1 MNGGWRGTW
10 LVARREWNTRV
21 RTTAFRLST
30 LISIVLVLAVI
41 LVPDTLGGSESRERT
56 VGLAGESSPL
66 LSTLLRTTGEQ
77 MDLSVTTRAFA
88 DEQAGRAALRS
99 EDVSVLLVNQ
109 RELVWKA
116 NIDERLRAVVVSSVG
131 TLRRAEAIDDINI
144 PPQQAREL
152 LGGPD
157 LASSSLEPTTREQ
170 TEREE
175 LAVIALLVLFMAI
188 AFYGGFLLVGVV
200 EEKSSRV
207 VEVLLS
213 RLRPAELLAGKIL
226 GIGMVGLAQ
235 LALVA
240 GAAIV
245 AMRFGENPSATT
257 TPSTIAWVVFWF
269 VVGYG
274 FYAVLYATAGS
285 LVSRQEE
292 AQGIQFPI
300 SAALIVTYFAAMEA
314 AQSPNSV
321 VTLIGSIFPPTAP
334 MVMIARIAQG
344 DVPWW
349 QIVLSVSL
357 LVVTIY
363 GMVQLAGRIYAGA
376 VLRFGGRLG
385 LREAWRGADS

>member
-1 MNGGWRGTW
+1 MSTGWRRAW
-10 LVARREWNTRV
+10 LVARREWNQRV

-30 LISIVLVLAVI
+30 LISIVLVLAII
-41 LVPDTLGGSESRERT
+41 LVPDALSGDASRERT
-56 VGLAGESSPL
+56 VGLAGETSAQLPA
-66 LSTLLRTTGEQ
+66 LLRTSGEQ
-77 MDLSVTTRAFA
+77 LDLSVTTRAFA
-88 DEQAGRAALRS
+88 DERAGLAALRS
-99 EDVSVLLVNQ
+99 EDVSALLVDQ
-109 RELVWKA
+109 RVLTWKA
-116 NIDERLRAVVVSSVG
+116 EIDEPLNAVVTSSVG
-131 TLRRAEAIDDINI
+131 ALERARAIDELGI

-152 LGGPD
+152 LGPPE
-157 LASSSLEPTTREQ
+157 LASRSLEPATQEQ

-235 LALVA
+235 LTLVA
-240 GAAIV
+240 GAALV
-245 AMRFGENPSATT
+245 ALQFAENPSATT

-269 VVGYG
+269 VMGYG

-314 AQSPNSV
+314 ARSPDGV
-321 VTLIGSIFPPTAP
+321 VTLIGSLFPPTAP
-334 MVMIARIAQG
+334 MVMIARMAQG
-344 DVPWW
+344 QVPWW
-349 QIVLSVSL
+349 QIALSVSL
-357 LVVTIY
+357 LVITIY

-376 VLRFGGRLG
+376 VLRFGGRLR
-385 LREAWRGADS
+385 LREAWHGAEA

>member
-1 MNGGWRGTW
+1 MW
-10 LVARREWNTRV
+10 LVSRREWNQRIRNTS
-21 RTTAFRLST
+21 FRLST
-30 LISIVLVLAVI
+30 LISILIVVAII
-41 LVPDTLGGSESRERT
+41 LVPDSLGGGAGRERT
-56 VGLAGESSPL
+56 VGVVGGSSPQL
-66 LSTLLRTTGEQ
+66 PAILRASGERL
-77 MDLSVTTRAFA
+77 DLTVTTRAFA
-88 DEQAGRAALRS
+88 DEQAGLAALRS
-99 EDVSVLLVNQ
+99 DDVSVLVVDQ

-116 NIDERLRAVVVSSVG
+116 AIDDRLRAVVVSSVG
-131 TLRRAEAIDDINI
+131 ALERASAIDELGI
-144 PPQQAREL
+144 PPEQARRL
-152 LGGPD
+152 LGPPD
-157 LASSSLEPTTREQ
+157 LASRSLEPTTRER

-175 LAVIALLVLFMAI
+175 LALIALLVLFMSI

-226 GIGMVGLAQ
+226 GIGLVGLAQ

-240 GAAIV
+240 GAALV
-245 AMRFGENPSATT
+245 ALRFGENPSAST

-269 VVGYG
+269 VMGYG

-292 AQGIQFPI
+292 AQSIQFPI
-300 SAALIVTYFAAMEA
+300 SAALIVTYLAAMEA
-314 AQSPNSV
+314 ARSPDGAVSV
-321 VTLIGSIFPPTAP
+321 IASLFPPTAP

-357 LVVTIY
+357 MVVTVY
-363 GMVQLAGRIYAGA
+363 GMVLLAGRIYAGA
-376 VLRFGGRLG
+376 VLRFGRRLR
-385 LREAWRGADS
+385 LREAWAGGEA